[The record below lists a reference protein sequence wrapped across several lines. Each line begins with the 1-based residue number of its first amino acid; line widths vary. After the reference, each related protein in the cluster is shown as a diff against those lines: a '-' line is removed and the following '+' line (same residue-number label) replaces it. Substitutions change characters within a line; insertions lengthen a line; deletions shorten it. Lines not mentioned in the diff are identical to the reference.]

1 MCSFRSRSITP
12 SEIPSAHR
20 SGRSSAVRWSY
31 GMGGMRSTLRI
42 SSARPLTPC
51 ARAFVLSNPH
61 NPVGRVYTREEL
73 QRMGDICLKHNVF
86 VIADEIHSDLIF
98 PGHHHTVFA
107 SLGEA
112 YAKNCAVCHAPS
124 KTFNLAG
131 LSFSCIMIP
140 DETHRQRFD
149 AMVQPL
155 LPGQSHVL
163 CPRGSQGRVGAR
175 RGMAEG
181 MSCLYSGK

>member
-1 MCSFRSRSITP
+1 
-12 SEIPSAHR
+12 
-20 SGRSSAVRWSY
+20 
-31 GMGGMRSTLRI
+31 
-42 SSARPLTPC
+42 
-51 ARAFVLSNPH
+51 
-61 NPVGRVYTREEL
+61 
-73 QRMGDICLKHNVF
+73 MGDICLKHNVF

-149 AMVQPL
+149 AMFNRYCRANPTFFAPVAAKAAWEHGEEWLKECLAYIQGNEAFVRSFAEKTWGGKVWIAPL
-155 LPGQSHVL
+155 EGTYLLWMDLHALEPD
-163 CPRGSQGRVGAR
+163 
-175 RGMAEG
+175 AEKLDRAG
-181 MSCLYSGK
+181 